1 MGVQLAGDLSG
12 TATTPTIAT
21 GAITSGKIL
30 DGTVANIDLAAGVGG
45 IYKGSGSLS
54 GATTVTQGTNA
65 LNFTGTGVTT
75 FNSGNVGIGT
85 TSPNAPLQFANT
97 VANRKLVLFDGINND
112 HQFYGF
118 GVNSVDVNGGIFRYQ
133 LDGTGSSHVFYA
145 GTGSSSSNEL
155 FRILGNGN
163 VGIGASAPSAHLT
176 IGRNGNVANGNIL
189 LGSSTDASSKWTSIA
204 SQQFNVNGSTNN
216 RGYSLITGVSG
227 NANENV
233 VSIGGSLAE
242 QYAAT
247 SINFNTAAT
256 STTTSGITRMT
267 ITGAGNVGIGT
278 AAPSNSAILDLS
290 SNTMGIAI
298 PRMTSA
304 QRKAIVSPTTGL
316 QVYDT
321 DLKGIYIFDGTWDCL
336 NVPAGTVQ
344 YAARNT
350 PPRGYLEANG
360 QAVDRTTYAELFT
373 AIGTTYGAGNG
384 TTTFNL
390 PDLRGEFVRGWSN
403 GRAGVDAGRAFAS
416 SQLDDLKSHLHAV
429 DPPATL
435 SEVSGNH
442 AHTAADGNA
451 LAFTGN
457 TGTGNNGTC
466 QGLPTTGSGFGLS
479 WGQGYTNAAGNHSH
493 FLDIPSFSSSST
505 GGTETRPR
513 NIALLPIIKF

>member
-1 MGVQLAGDLSG
+1 
-12 TATTPTIAT
+12 
-21 GAITSGKIL
+21 
-30 DGTVANIDLAAGVGG
+30 
-45 IYKGSGSLS
+45 
-54 GATTVTQGTNA
+54 
-65 LNFTGTGVTT
+65 
-75 FNSGNVGIGT
+75 
-85 TSPNAPLQFANT
+85 
-97 VANRKLVLFDGINND
+97 
-112 HQFYGF
+112 
-118 GVNSVDVNGGIFRYQ
+118 
-133 LDGTGSSHVFYA
+133 
-145 GTGSSSSNEL
+145 
-155 FRILGNGN
+155 
-163 VGIGASAPSAHLT
+163 
-176 IGRNGNVANGNIL
+176 
-189 LGSSTDASSKWTSIA
+189 
-204 SQQFNVNGSTNN
+204 
-216 RGYSLITGVSG
+216 
-227 NANENV
+227 
-233 VSIGGSLAE
+233 
-242 QYAAT
+242 
-247 SINFNTAAT
+247 
-256 STTTSGITRMT
+256 MT

-451 LAFTGN
+451 FAFTGT
-457 TGTGNNGTC
+457 TGTGNNGTS
-466 QGLPTTGSGFGLS
+466 QGLPAGGNGFGNS